1 MVGFPSR
8 GKRLILLAAAFCC
21 TLAGQNTLTLQQVGA
36 RNPSAGY
43 LPSHLNEQVVVQGTV
58 NTPLLNFTDHK
69 LLAIDDGSYGAV
81 LRVTP
86 GDEVLDR
93 YRPGD
98 DVQVQGTVA
107 AFAGM
112 PVIVPSAV
120 VRVGRKPAP
129 APIDVPFADL
139 VGFRHLGRLVRT
151 ELRARESGDSGNGV
165 YFWVASDEPFLVYMP
180 RSAAPAGLA
189 QFARASLRVTGI
201 AYQYASQAPYD
212 HHFQILVH
220 DPAEIIPVQASWMP
234 PPVALA
240 VAIALVLLI
249 GFLLWSREHRVRKQR
264 ERLRNTYHLG
274 EEILASPSAES
285 IRKRLGDSLPEILNV
300 TRVQLY
306 VHNRAAKVLESI
318 AAEGGEPVSFQLGLP
333 TAEAASG
340 AVACFQYKRAL
351 AIPDVAESPF
361 PVIKDDR
368 GRLPRTML
376 FLPLMVQGEPVG
388 VLELARHDRVRAF
401 TDDDQ
406 ELAQHLANQAAV
418 AIRLF
423 DQRSVQEQLFRT
435 EKLAAVGRLI
445 SGVVNELRNPLS
457 SIEDLANAALH
468 KSFSP
473 SAERELLAIATS
485 ARKAS
490 DIVAR
495 LVSFAAAEQIE
506 ARPVALGPLLRNLI
520 EFREGDWKAS
530 GIRVRDLIT
539 HEPLFVLGSQ
549 GQLEQV
555 FLNLL
560 VHAEQ
565 SLAEASQKLI
575 TIRTSI
581 LAKRL
586 LVEIAFTGPPVSQ
599 KAGETAAVLGV
610 TRSVIAG
617 HGGEVRLIEKSN
629 ADPRFEVD
637 LPITAKERVGPAAIA
652 AAAQGHTYDSSRS
665 MTALVI
671 DNEESSHRQL
681 LALLS
686 ARGFRV
692 VPVDNADTGLE
703 LAQRM
708 RFDLAFCSVH
718 APGLNW
724 VELSERMYSRV
735 GGFVLVS
742 DRHDAELAADFEG
755 ERRFVLPRPIQE
767 VELERVLR
775 ALEPSLPAIKDGA
788 A

>member
-1 MVGFPSR
+1 MCCAS
-8 GKRLILLAAAFCC
+8 LAAQT
-21 TLAGQNTLTLQQVGA
+21 TLSLEQAGA
-36 RNPSAGY
+36 RNPSAGF
-43 LPSHLNEQVVVQGTV
+43 LPIHLNERVTVQGTV
-58 NTPLLNFTDHK
+58 NSPVFDFSDHK
-69 LLAIDDGSYGAV
+69 LLSIEDGSYGAILKV
-81 LRVTP
+81 P
-86 GDEVLDR
+86 SGDTRLDGF
-93 YRPGD
+93 RPGD
-98 DVQVQGTVA
+98 DLQVQA
-107 AFAGM
+107 AIANFAGM
-112 PVIVPSAV
+112 PVLLPETI
-120 VRVGRKPAP
+120 VRVGRKTAP
-129 APIDVPFADL
+129 APVDVTPADL
-139 VGFRHLGRLVRT
+139 VGFHYLGRLVRT
-151 ELRARESGDSGNGV
+151 ELRPHNSGDSGNGV
-165 YFWVASDEPFLVYMP
+165 YLFVDGKEPLLVYMP

-189 QFARASLRVTGI
+189 QFARANVRVTGI
-201 AYQYASQAPYD
+201 GYQYAVQGPYN

-220 DPAEIIPVQASWMP
+220 DPSEILPVQASWMP

-240 VAIALVLLI
+240 MAIALVLLI
-249 GFLLWSREHRVRKQR
+249 GFLLWSREHRVRNQR
-264 ERLRNTYHLG
+264 ERLRNTYQLG

-285 IRKRLGDSLPEILNV
+285 IRKRLGETLPEILNI
-300 TRVQLY
+300 TGLQLFI
-306 VHNRAAKVLESI
+306 HNRAARTLDSVSVED
-318 AAEGGEPVSFQLGLP
+318 GEPVSFPLGLP
-333 TAEAASG
+333 TAEAPSG

-351 AIPDVAESPF
+351 AIPDAAQSPF
-361 PVIKDDR
+361 PVAQDNQ
-368 GRLPRTML
+368 GRAPKTLV

-388 VLELARHDRVRAF
+388 VLELARHGRARPF

-457 SIEDLANAALH
+457 SIEDLSNTVLH
-468 KSFSP
+468 KTFAST
-473 SAERELLAIATS
+473 AERELGAIAAA

-490 DIVAR
+490 DIVER
-495 LVSFAAAEQIE
+495 LVSFAAADQAE
-506 ARPVALGPLLRNLI
+506 ARPVAVGPLLRSLI
-520 EFREGDWKAS
+520 DFREGDWKAS

-539 HEPLFVLGSQ
+539 REPLFVLGSQ

-565 SLAEASQKLI
+565 SLADAPQKLI

-586 LVEIAFTGPPVSQ
+586 LVEIAFTGPPVSR
-599 KAGETAAVLGV
+599 KAGEAAAVLGV

-617 HGGEVRLIEKSN
+617 HGGEVRLIEKNN
-629 ADPRFEVD
+629 ADPRFEID
-637 LPITAKERVGPAAIA
+637 LPLTAKERISPAAIA
-652 AAAQGHTYDSSRS
+652 AAARGRASDAART

-671 DNEESSHRQL
+671 DNEESSQRQL

-708 RFDLAFCSVH
+708 RFDLAFCSIH

-735 GGFVLVS
+735 GAFVLVS
-742 DRHDAELAADFEG
+742 DRHDSELAADFEG
-755 ERRFVLPRPIQE
+755 DRSFVLARPIQE
-767 VELERVLR
+767 TELERVLR
-775 ALEPSLPAIKDGA
+775 SLEPSLPAIKDGA